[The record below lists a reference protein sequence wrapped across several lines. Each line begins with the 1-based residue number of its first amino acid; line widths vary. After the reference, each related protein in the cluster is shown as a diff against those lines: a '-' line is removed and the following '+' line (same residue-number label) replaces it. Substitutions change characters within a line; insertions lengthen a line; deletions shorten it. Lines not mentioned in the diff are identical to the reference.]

1 MHIRLAAEPAERGL
15 KIRTAVHGELL
26 EATFPEEGA
35 VHPEGGP
42 LRFVPA
48 CAAALREIGV
58 HTAPAALW
66 VHASLPAGRGFS
78 SSAAFTLATLDAL
91 ARLSGRPLPADALAE
106 LAFHVEHDLLG
117 VPCGRM
123 DPLACAA
130 GAPVYL
136 RWDGAGR
143 APLRRLRPGAELH
156 FVLGAFPRPRSAEAL
171 LQALRA
177 AWTTGLGSA
186 EGDAARATFATFA
199 AEAEAGALALERG
212 DARAVG
218 AGMDRCQAA
227 YEELSAVLPAL
238 HAGQLARACRGLRA
252 AGALGAKLSGAGGD
266 GSLITLAQD
275 ADHADVLA
283 RMLREDGLQVWKSPV
298 GPS

>member
-15 KIRTAVHGELL
+15 KIRTAVHGELH
-26 EATFPEEGA
+26 EATFPEAGA
-35 VHPEGGP
+35 VDRGGGP

-48 CAAALREIGV
+48 CAAALHARGL
-58 HTAPAALW
+58 APPPAALW

-91 ARLSGRPLPADALAE
+91 ARLAGAPLPAEALAE

-136 RWDGAGR
+136 RWDPDGR

-156 FVLGAFPRPRSAEAL
+156 LVLGAFPRPRSAEL
-171 LQALRA
+171 LLRA
-177 AWTTGLGSA
+177 LSEAWETGIGSN
-186 EGDAARATFATFA
+186 EGDAVRATLATFA
-199 AEAEAGALALERG
+199 AEAEAGAFALERG

-238 HAGQLARACRGLRA
+238 RAPLLARACRALRG

-266 GSLITLAQD
+266 GSVIALARD
-275 ADHADVLA
+275 GGHADELVRL
-283 RMLREDGLQVWKSPV
+283 LREDGLQVWKLPV